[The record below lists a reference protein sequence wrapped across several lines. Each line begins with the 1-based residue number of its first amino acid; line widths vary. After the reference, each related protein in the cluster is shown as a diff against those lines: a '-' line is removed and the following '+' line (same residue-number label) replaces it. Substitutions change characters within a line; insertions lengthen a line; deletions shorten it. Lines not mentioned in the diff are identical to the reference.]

1 MCTGRRR
8 GIGLVSG
15 VGGSREFSFL
25 NLVGVGGGGGGGKSG
40 RVGGW
45 VGGLYICAGTQQISQ
60 CYRKIISPLQ
70 TPI

>member
-25 NLVGVGGGGGGGKSG
+25 SLVGVKEWKGG
-40 RVGGW
+40 RVEGW
-45 VGGLYICAGTQQISQ
+45 KGGLYICAGTQQISQ